1 MKQLKK
7 AFLHFQTKIDND
19 CRGNVKLL
27 KGHKNSNNVTPGT

>member
-19 CRGNVKLL
+19 CIGNVKLL
-27 KGHKNSNNVTPGT
+27 KGHKSWSNVTPGT